1 MPKIKGAGKI
11 VNIKC
16 EEVLLPVFPELR
28 FGEHSDGSQF
38 FDATFYLEQKDP
50 EHKFNVE
57 NFFTLFHYQIGSV
70 LSVLLNKDLNNL
82 VCINNEGHQLI
93 DGCLCYLFL
102 SYVDPQFCVYCN
114 DVMDELFTTG
124 FVISDT
130 HLIDLIKKRLS
141 PELLK
146 QIWNNETTM
155 A

>member
-1 MPKIKGAGKI
+1 MPKIKGAGRI
-11 VNIKC
+11 VNTKC

-57 NFFTLFHYQIGSV
+57 DFFTHFNYQIQSV
-70 LSVLLNKDLNNL
+70 ANVINKATDSL

-93 DGCLCYLFL
+93 DGSLCYLFL

-130 HLIDLIKKRLS
+130 HLIALIKKRLS

-146 QIWNNETTM
+146 QIWNDETTM

>member
-1 MPKIKGAGKI
+1 MSKIKGTGKI

-16 EEVLLPVFPELR
+16 EEVLLPVFPQLR
-28 FGEHSDGSQF
+28 FGEHSDGSQL

-50 EHKFNVE
+50 DHKLSVE
-57 NFFTLFHYQIGSV
+57 DFFTNFHYQIQSII
-70 LSVLLNKDLNNL
+70 SIINKTAENL
-82 VCINNEGHQLI
+82 TYINNEGHQLI

-114 DVMDELFTTG
+114 DMIDELFTTG

-130 HLIDLIKKRLS
+130 NLMALIKKRLS

-146 QIWNNETTM
+146 QIWKDETTM